1 MAHPSNHVGGSD
13 TFWSQT
19 IIKWIAGAA
28 SVIIIGTG
36 GFLIRFWIESPV
48 ARFDKVEPKI
58 EDVREKMIAYM
69 ERVASQHDRL
79 IRIETHLEKTDEHT
93 QDILHKMDTL
103 IQRIE
108 RLEWM
113 ERRIAP
119 VPNYRGDEP

>member
-19 IIKWIAGAA
+19 IIKWIAGAT

-36 GFLIRFWIESPV
+36 GFLIRFWIESP
-48 ARFDKVEPKI
+48 ASRFERMEPKI
-58 EDVREKMIAYM
+58 EDVREKMIAYI
-69 ERVASQHDRL
+69 ERASNQHDRL
-79 IRIETHLEKTDEHT
+79 IQIETHLEKTDEHT
-93 QDILHKMDTL
+93 QEILHKMDTL

-119 VPNYRGDEP
+119 VPKYGGDEP